1 MNKKSKKQLV
11 WEGITLQ
18 ALIVVIFLFD
28 IHQGIR
34 AAMTP
39 YGWLSPEF
47 KTDSIDRIVRCS
59 RS

>member
-1 MNKKSKKQLV
+1 MSGVVGTPQQTSK
-11 WEGITLQ
+11 
-18 ALIVVIFLFD
+18 LFD

-47 KTDSIDRIVRCS
+47 KADSCIMTRGRGPCW
-59 RS
+59 